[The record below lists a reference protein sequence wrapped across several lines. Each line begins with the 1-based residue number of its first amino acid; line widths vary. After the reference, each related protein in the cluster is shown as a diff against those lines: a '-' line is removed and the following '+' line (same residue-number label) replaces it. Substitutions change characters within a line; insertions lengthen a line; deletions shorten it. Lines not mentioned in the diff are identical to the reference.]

1 VISPE
6 TLLPAAILAGAYIL
20 GSVPFAYVITKSA
33 TGKDI
38 RKFGSKNVGA
48 TNVAR
53 TAGKLLALVVLC
65 LDFLKGAVPVI
76 LARHWTGSDFWAGAA
91 GFSAM
96 LGHSYPIFL
105 GLRGGKSVATGCG
118 AFFVLSPPAMLASVV
133 LFIITA
139 SIFRIVAIGS
149 IVAAASF
156 PFFAWFFKNDPGIIL
171 WGAIS
176 ASLIILRHKTNLMEF
191 GKRLNQQKEK
201 MRSV

>member
-1 VISPE
+1 M
-6 TLLPAAILAGAYIL
+6 ILAGAYIL
-20 GSVPFAYVITKSA
+20 GSVPFAFIITKSA

-38 RKFGSKNVGA
+38 RKLGSKNVGA

-53 TAGKLLALVVLC
+53 TAGTLPALLVLC
-65 LDFLKGAVPVI
+65 LDFIKGAVPVI
-76 LARHWTGSDFWAGAA
+76 VGQHWTGSDFWAAAA

-118 AFFVLSPPAMLASVV
+118 AFVMLSPYAMLASVV

-139 SIFRIVAIGS
+139 LTFRMVAIGS

-156 PFFAWFFKNDPGIIL
+156 PFFAWFFKSNPGIIL

-176 ASLIILRHKTNLMEF
+176 ASLIIFRHRTNLMELP
-191 GKRLNQQKEK
+191 KKLNQRKEK
-201 MRSV
+201 IGNV